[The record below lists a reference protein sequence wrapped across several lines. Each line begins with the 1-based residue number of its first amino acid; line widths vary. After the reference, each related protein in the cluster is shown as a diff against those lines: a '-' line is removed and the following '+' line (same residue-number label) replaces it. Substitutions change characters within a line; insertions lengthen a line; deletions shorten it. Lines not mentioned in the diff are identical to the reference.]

1 MSYPS
6 GSTLLVTLQNGA
18 SPNTGPFD
26 IYINDLSSSSNLIAN
41 DVSKATLSGSGYTFI
56 TPLETFRVWAK
67 SDSTITNA
75 DVAILGEVPGLT
87 KSFRITGSYESS
99 INSAVL
105 PSEVFCDSGYGMQT
119 AGVIPTNLNTCPST
133 TGIGTSSISPNRNTL
148 VTVKFNETGS
158 SLVKFFPN
166 GAANSVFFYHVPC
179 VSSSGTNET
188 SLNIC
193 VDTTVGFPVTAAT
206 NSINLYPSATQS
218 LSMVRQAN
226 FLGSAPY
233 GNDNTTLLVRVN
245 GSLIYSGSSEVM
257 SLPLNVPA
265 NALVEVTSSIMQTS
279 LYSAGGPYVAN
290 FVTNSI
296 SVALTTPDGL
306 YFADLVTSQFS
317 TEILSGSTS
326 RNDVSASFIALA
338 GGQYAVSATQTGNLI
353 YSYMFD
359 GLGLGYDTR
368 AEACATSTGGPSYYT
383 FWSDI
388 STNNTI
394 FYNDIGM
401 TTVFTGSGVTKWYAS
416 RRNGGNPRTPARING
431 SGLVVDFSGPC

>member
-75 DVAILGEVPGLT
+75 DVAILGDVPGLT

-99 INSAVL
+99 INPAVL
-105 PSEVFCDSGYGMQT
+105 PSEVFCDSGYGMQI

-193 VDTTVGFPVTAAT
+193 VDTTVGFPVTAQT
-206 NSINLYPSATQS
+206 NSVDLYPPATQS
-218 LSMVRQAN
+218 LSLVRQAN

-279 LYSAGGPYVAN
+279 LFNQIGVRGN
-290 FVTNSI
+290 FVTNSL

-306 YFADLVTSQFS
+306 YFADVVVSRLS

-338 GGQYAVSATQTGNLI
+338 GGQYSVSATQTGNLI

-359 GLGLGYDTR
+359 GGGTGYDTR
-368 AEACATSTGGPSYYT
+368 LEACGASTGGPSYYT
-383 FWSDI
+383 FWSGI

-394 FYNDIGM
+394 FYNEVGM

-416 RRNGGNPRTPARING
+416 RRNDGNPRTPARING
-431 SGLVVDFSGPC
+431 SGLVVDFSGSCI

>member
-6 GSTLLVTLQNGA
+6 GSTLLVKLQNGA

-26 IYINDLSSSSNLIAN
+26 IYINDISSSTNLITSSV
-41 DVSKATLSGSGYTFI
+41 DKTTLSGSGYTFI

-67 SDSTITNA
+67 STGSITNA

-99 INSAVL
+99 INPAVL
-105 PSEVFCDSGYGMQT
+105 PSEVFCDSGYGMQI
-119 AGVIPTNLNTCPST
+119 AGTIPTNLNTCPST

-193 VDTTVGFPVTAAT
+193 VDTTVGFPVTAQT
-206 NSINLYPSATQS
+206 NSVDFYPSTTQS
-218 LSMVRQAN
+218 LSMVRQAG

-233 GNDNTTLLVRVN
+233 GNDNTTLLIRVN
-245 GSLIYSGSSEVM
+245 GSLVYSGSSEVM
-257 SLPLNVPA
+257 SLPLNTPA

-279 LYSAGGPYVAN
+279 LFNQIGVRGN
-290 FVTNSI
+290 FVTNSL
-296 SVALTTPDGL
+296 SVALNTPDGI
-306 YFADLVTSQFS
+306 YFAQVVSNPSSTSIL
-317 TEILSGSTS
+317 TLSGS
-326 RNDVSASFIALA
+326 RNDVATSFIALPGA
-338 GGQYAVSATQTGNLI
+338 SYAVSATQTGNLI

-359 GLGLGYDTR
+359 GGGTGYDTR
-368 AEACATSTGGPSYYT
+368 AEACSASTGGPTYYS
-383 FWSDI
+383 FWASP

-394 FYNDIGM
+394 FYTDLGM

-416 RRNGGNPRTPARING
+416 RKNDGGVRTPVRING
-431 SGLVVDFSGPC
+431 SGLVIDTQGPC